1 MCGKSKL
8 SLGVVLVLSM
18 LLALV
23 YCAKSEYDLFADSSS
38 SVSVTSMKYLENIIS
53 GCPSC

>member
-1 MCGKSKL
+1 MCGKL
-8 SLGVVLVLSM
+8 SLGLVLVLSI
-18 LLALV
+18 LLALI

-38 SVSVTSMKYLENIIS
+38 SESVTSMNYLGNIIS